1 MKINHVL
8 TVLGLAIALPAL
20 AQGTPAPAAP
30 AAQAPPMHMHGEGRG
45 WLEGMAA
52 RLKLSDAQ
60 KASCK
65 DIIVKHKAAL
75 ESKGK
80 AAKEARRAFFE
91 ALQSPDTTPETLK
104 GLHRTMS
111 DADLDALLERRAMRL
126 ELRAQLNPDQREQ
139 AARMMGRQEGMRMA
153 HGFPGM
159 RGGHPGMGG
168 GRPVPP
174 EAPAPTPAP

>member
-1 MKINHVL
+1 MKLNHAL

-20 AQGTPAPAAP
+20 AQGTPAPTP
-30 AAQAPPMHMHGEGRG
+30 QAPPMHMHGEGRG
-45 WLEGMAA
+45 WMEGMAA
-52 RLKLSDAQ
+52 KLKLSDAQ

-65 DIIVKHKAAL
+65 DIIAKHKAGL

-80 AAKEARRAFFE
+80 AAREARRAFFE
-91 ALQSPDTTPETLK
+91 AAQSPDTTAEALK

-126 ELRAQLNPDQREQ
+126 ELRAQLTPDQREQ
-139 AARMMGRQEGMRMA
+139 AARMMGRREGMRM
-153 HGFPGM
+153 GQCFPGM

-168 GRPVPP
+168 GHPVPP
-174 EAPAPTPAP
+174 AAAAPAQ